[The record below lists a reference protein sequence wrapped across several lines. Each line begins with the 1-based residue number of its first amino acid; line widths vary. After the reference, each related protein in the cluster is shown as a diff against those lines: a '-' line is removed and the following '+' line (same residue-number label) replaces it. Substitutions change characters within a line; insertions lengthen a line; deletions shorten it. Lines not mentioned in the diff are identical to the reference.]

1 VADGEPGRPDDDPHS
16 LDDWLKPF
24 FSDATLR
31 PVLVVA
37 AGSLTAVG
45 GGTVAWAVRGR
56 SLAAVAALVLLA
68 GMSVDVLLRDR
79 RRRGRLGLASRCI
92 VGLWALSLLAAGAA
106 VALGL
111 A

>member
-1 VADGEPGRPDDDPHS
+1 MTDRDPERRDDEPHS
-16 LDDWLKPF
+16 LDDWLRQF
-24 FSDATLR
+24 FTDSILR

-37 AGSLTAVG
+37 AGSLAAMG
-45 GGTVAWAVRGR
+45 AGIIAWAVRDR
-56 SLAAVAALVLLA
+56 NWAAIAALVLLA
-68 GMSVDVLLRDR
+68 AMSADALLRDR

-92 VGLWALSLLAAGAA
+92 LGLWGLSGLAAAAA

>member
-1 VADGEPGRPDDDPHS
+1 VAEHEPGRRDDEPRNF
-16 LDDWLKPF
+16 DDWLRQF
-24 FSDATLR
+24 FTDSILR

-37 AGSLTAVG
+37 AGSLTAILAG
-45 GGTVAWAVRGR
+45 IIAWAVRGR
-56 SLAAVAALVLLA
+56 SLAAIAALALLGA
-68 GMSVDVLLRDR
+68 MSADALLRDR

-92 VGLWALSLLAAGAA
+92 LGLWALSALAAVAA